1 MAIPERDQVVRPGFI
16 RRRARIL
23 WPLAAALVVFLVGY
37 NSCTVYVR
45 PGQYGIKQV
54 VLGSGQGIQPET
66 YPPGLHF
73 LTPGVDRMHTF
84 PADLQVLE
92 MSDKAAG
99 DHEPTVN
106 LRQVPAIKIQTSE
119 GYTVSVDVTVLYRI
133 EDAYK
138 VMTQIG
144 PGRLY
149 EDSAVIPRAEQQL
162 RRKFGELDA
171 EQFYQGD
178 FREKAAIE
186 AQRLLTDELSPKG
199 IRVTHVLVRQ
209 YRYDQRYQ
217 AAIESRKIQDQTV
230 FKNRAEAAAAQE
242 EAKKNTIEATGAA
255 SVQTELARGEAEVK
269 KIQSE
274 ADLYK
279 RTKDA
284 EGHLKVELARA
295 QGTELENRALRV
307 GGSENMVGLKMAE
320 TLKGVEIIV
329 LPSDGE
335 SGTNPLDLNSMLRRF
350 DVRGE

>member
-1 MAIPERDQVVRPGFI
+1 MADYERRAPVPDFL
-16 RRRARIL
+16 RRRGKIV
-23 WPLAAALVVFLVGY
+23 WPVGAVLFLGLFGY
-37 NSCTVYVR
+37 GSCTVYVR

-54 VLGSGQGIQPET
+54 ILGSGQGIQPDI
-66 YPPGLHF
+66 YPPGLHL
-73 LTPGVDRMHTF
+73 LTPGAERMHTF

-92 MSDKAAG
+92 MSDNGGK
-99 DHEPTVN
+99 HEPATN

-119 GYTVSVDVTVLYRI
+119 GYTVSVDITVLYRI

-149 EDSAVIPRAEQQL
+149 EDSAVILLASQQL

-178 FREKAAIE
+178 HREKAAVE

-209 YRYDQRYQ
+209 YRYDGKYQ

-242 EAKKNTIEATGAA
+242 EAKRNTIVAVGAA
-255 SVQTELARGEAEVK
+255 AVQTELARGEAEVK

-279 RTKDA
+279 RTKEA
-284 EGHLKVELARA
+284 EGKLKVELAKA
-295 QGTELENRALRV
+295 QGIELENKALRV

-320 TLKGVEIIV
+320 TLRGVEVIV

-335 SGTNPLDLNSMLRRF
+335 GGTNPLDLNAMLRRF
-350 DVRGE
+350 DVRE